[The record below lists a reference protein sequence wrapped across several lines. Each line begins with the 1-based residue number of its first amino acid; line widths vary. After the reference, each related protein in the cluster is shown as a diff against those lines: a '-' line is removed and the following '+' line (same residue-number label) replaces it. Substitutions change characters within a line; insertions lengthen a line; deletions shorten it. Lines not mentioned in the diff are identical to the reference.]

1 MINVSRHLFCA
12 TSDSLAFTSVLGVCT
27 HAQLFNCVQFV
38 ASPSTVAC
46 QATLSMGFCQQVYWS
61 WLPFPIPGNLP
72 DPGIEPES
80 PVTPGL
86 SGRFFITEPPAK
98 PLHLSRALNF
108 FFYFSCWTAA
118 DFIWSQDIVDGRK
131 LIVNLSCFSIPWW
144 AVQKESFLY
153 HSLWNDSFCKTRYC
167 VCVPILRASV
177 LFSII
182 LIVLELYLPVKHR
195 V

>member
-1 MINVSRHLFCA
+1 MCICAKSLQSCLTLCDSMNCSPPGRSVHGILQARISEWIAIPFFRGSSWPRDWTWVSCI
-12 TSDSLAFTSVLGVCT
+12 SCIV
-27 HAQLFNCVQFV
+27 
-38 ASPSTVAC
+38 
-46 QATLSMGFCQQVYWS
+46 
-61 WLPFPIPGNLP
+61 
-72 DPGIEPES
+72 
-80 PVTPGL
+80 
-86 SGRFFITEPPAK
+86 GRFFITEPPAK

-167 VCVPILRASV
+167 VCVPILPASV